1 MNIPYITNQI
11 HRDRQFR
18 WAKTLHQIHYDH
30 QYSRQD
36 FARIERRERLEKLQR
51 NGLNP
56 RKLLIALGLVT
67 LSVILIYFLG
77 FYVGLTCCV

>member
-1 MNIPYITNQI
+1 MNIPYTDQFVTNQI
-11 HRDRQFR
+11 LRDR
-18 WAKTLHQIHYDH
+18 

-36 FARIERRERLEKLQR
+36 FARIERRERLEKRQR

-56 RKLLIALGLVT
+56 RKLLIPLGLAI

>member
-1 MNIPYITNQI
+1 MNIPYTDQFVTNQI
-11 HRDRQFR
+11 LRDR
-18 WAKTLHQIHYDH
+18 

-67 LSVILIYFLG
+67 LSVILIYFTW
-77 FYVGLTCCV
+77 V